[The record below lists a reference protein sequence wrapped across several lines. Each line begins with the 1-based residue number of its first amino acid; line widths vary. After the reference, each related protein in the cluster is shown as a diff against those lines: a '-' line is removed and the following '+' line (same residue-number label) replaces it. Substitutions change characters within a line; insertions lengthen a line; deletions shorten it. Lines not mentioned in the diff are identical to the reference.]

1 MFTKKYKIAVPIL
14 VILTM
19 IAVIAAHSIFSPSE
33 SKAFAYITLEVNP
46 NFTLTVDSN
55 EKVVAVDLTNAEAK
69 QVFAKH
75 SLIGK
80 NISDALK
87 IIADRLDDSG
97 FLNDDDKILFIVQP
111 AEGVK
116 KEAVTGVSER
126 VLVTL
131 KTELETRKAQPTV
144 EIVVLDKTTQ
154 TSVQTAQILPIQD
167 DDDTKINSLAN
178 SGTVNID
185 DPTSWT
191 RIIRNAH
198 KDLLSAGFT
207 EAEALDVLR
216 KASLANPISR
226 ETYEIASGFVDM
238 KDVGIPYALSKSIFD
253 LGQGLDENVF
263 RREIS
268 TLISDL
274 IDMHEAG
281 ISSETGIKAL
291 VAAIAADRSLREVS
305 TIVSGIIDLKESG
318 VPETDLI
325 ARANRAI
332 EADPTLRNFDDLLGI
347 RDIDDDRY
355 DDRDDYKDDDRNND
369 DYDDYDDDDY
379 DDNDDNDDY
388 DDNGDDDNYDD
399 GDDNDENDDND
410 DSDDDNSGN
419 SDDKNDDDR

>member
-19 IAVIAAHSIFSPSE
+19 IAVIGAHSIFSASE
-33 SKAFAYITLEVNP
+33 SKAFAYITVEVNP
-46 NFTLTVDSN
+46 NLTLTVDSS

-80 NISDALK
+80 NIDDALK
-87 IIADRLDDSG
+87 IIAERLDDSG

-116 KEAVTGVSER
+116 KEAVSGVSER

-131 KTELETRKAQPTV
+131 KTELE
-144 EIVVLDKTTQ
+144 
-154 TSVQTAQILPIQD
+154 
-167 DDDTKINSLAN
+167 
-178 SGTVNID
+178 
-185 DPTSWT
+185 
-191 RIIRNAH
+191 
-198 KDLLSAGFT
+198 
-207 EAEALDVLR
+207 
-216 KASLANPISR
+216 
-226 ETYEIASGFVDM
+226 

-274 IDMHEAG
+274 IDMHEVG
-281 ISSETGIKAL
+281 ISAETGIKAL

-318 VPETDLI
+318 VTETDLI

-355 DDRDDYKDDDRNND
+355 DDRDDYEDDDRNND
-369 DYDDYDDDDY
+369 DYDNSDDY

-388 DDNGDDDNYDD
+388 DDDYDDNGDDDNYDD
-399 GDDNDENDDND
+399 DDDKDNDEND

>member
-19 IAVIAAHSIFSPSE
+19 IAVIAAHSIFSASE
-33 SKAFAYITLEVNP
+33 SKAFAYITVEVNP
-46 NFTLTVDSN
+46 NLTLTVDSS

-80 NISDALK
+80 NIDDALK
-87 IIADRLDDSG
+87 IIAERLDYSG

-116 KEAVTGVSER
+116 KEAVSGVSER

-355 DDRDDYKDDDRNND
+355 EDRDDYEDDDRNND
-369 DYDDYDDDDY
+369 DNDDNDDS

-399 GDDNDENDDND
+399 DNDDND